1 MRNDS
6 LSSGERFANLAA
18 RMRYLLATRAQGKT
32 SHKNNRN
39 VTSRVTGDLMR
50 NTLFAAAIAAT
61 FAAAP
66 LIAMAKPLTICTESS
81 PDGFDVVQ
89 FNSLVTTNASADVIF
104 NTLVSYD
111 EAAKKVAPALAEKW
125 ELSSDGLTY
134 TFHLRPNVQFQTTD
148 YFKPTRPLN
157 ADDVVFTFERML
169 SDSNPWHKIAG
180 ASGFPHAQSMGL
192 VKLIKAVTKVD
203 DKTVKFELN
212 EQNATFVPILTMGF
226 ASIYSA
232 EYADKL
238 LKANQQVDLNSKPVG
253 TGPFVLKSYTKDAV
267 IRYDVN
273 QSYWGPKP
281 KVDRLIYAITPDA
294 AVRAQKIKAGECQIA
309 LSPKPQDVLDAKK
322 DKSLKVSET
331 PAFMT
336 AFVALNTQKK
346 PLDNPKVRQALNMA
360 FDRTTYTKT
369 VFENTGTPAVNPY
382 PPNTW
387 SYDKNIAAYK
397 YSPDAA
403 KKLLADAGLPNG
415 FETTIWVR
423 PNGSVLNP
431 NPKAGAELLQ
441 ADLAKIGVKAQV
453 KIIEWGELIKE
464 AKQGQ
469 HDMLFM
475 GWAGD
480 NGDPDN
486 YLSPLFSCNAVKS
499 GINFA
504 RFCDP
509 QLDKLIADGKVT
521 SDVAKRT
528 KAYVDAQKIIH
539 DQALWI
545 PLVYPTAAAITRA
558 NVSGYNVSPF
568 GRQNFG
574 AVTVQ

>member
-1 MRNDS
+1 MRFK
-6 LSSGERFANLAA
+6 LLAA
-18 RMRYLLATRAQGKT
+18 A
-32 SHKNNRN
+32 
-39 VTSRVTGDLMR
+39 V
-50 NTLFAAAIAAT
+50 LFT
-61 FAAAP
+61 AP
-66 LIAMAKPLTICTESS
+66 ALVLAKPLTVCTESS

-104 NTLVSYD
+104 NSLVSYD
-111 EAAKKVAPALAEKW
+111 EAAKKVVPSLADKW
-125 ELSSDGLTY
+125 DVSADGLTY

-148 YFKPTRPLN
+148 YFKPTRALN
-157 ADDVVFTFERML
+157 ADDVVFTFDRML
-169 SDSNPWHKIAG
+169 NDSNPWHKVAG

-192 VKLIKAVTKVD
+192 PKLIKSISKVD
-203 DKTVKFELN
+203 DNTVKFELN
-212 EQNATFVPILTMGF
+212 APDSTFVSILTMGF

-232 EYADKL
+232 EYADQL
-238 LKANQQVDLNSKPVG
+238 LKAGKQVDLNSKPIG
-253 TGPFVLKSYTKDAV
+253 TGPFELKSYTKDAV

-273 QSYWGPKP
+273 PAYWGAKP
-281 KVDRLIYAITPDA
+281 KIDRLIYAITPDA
-294 AVRAQKIKAGECQIA
+294 TVRAQKVKAGECQIA
-309 LSPKPQDVLDAKK
+309 LSPKPQDLAEAKG
-322 DKSLKVSET
+322 DKSLAIVQT

-346 PLDNPKVRQALNMA
+346 PLDNQKVRAALNMA
-360 FDRTTYTKT
+360 FDRTTYLKAI
-369 VFENTGTPAVNPY
+369 FDNTATPAVNPY

-387 SYDKNIAAYK
+387 SYDKAVKPWPYDPVK
-397 YSPDAA
+397 A
-403 KKLLADAGLPNG
+403 KKLLAEAGYPSG

-441 ADLAKIGVKAQV
+441 ADFAKIGVKAEV
-453 KIIEWGELIKE
+453 KVIEWGELIKQ

-469 HDMLFM
+469 HDTLFM

-504 RFCDP
+504 RFCD
-509 QLDKLIADGKVT
+509 QDLDKLIADGKAT
-521 SDVAKRT
+521 PDQAKRA
-528 KAYVDAQKIIH
+528 KAYEQAQQIIH

-545 PLVYPTAAAITRA
+545 PLGYPTAAAITRT
-558 NVSGYNVSPF
+558 NVSGYHVSPF

-574 AVTVQ
+574 TVAVQ

>member
-1 MRNDS
+1 MRF
-6 LSSGERFANLAA
+6 RMLAA
-18 RMRYLLATRAQGKT
+18 AVLA
-32 SHKNNRN
+32 
-39 VTSRVTGDLMR
+39 L
-50 NTLFAAAIAAT
+50 
-61 FAAAP
+61 AP
-66 LIAMAKPLTICTESS
+66 MLAMAKPLTVCTESS

-111 EAAKKVAPALAEKW
+111 EVAKKVTPALAEKW
-125 ELSSDGLTY
+125 DVSADGLTY
-134 TFHLRPNVQFQTTD
+134 TFHLRPNVAFQTTD
-148 YFKPTRPLN
+148 YFTPSRKLS
-157 ADDVVFTFERML
+157 ADDVVFSFERML
-169 SDSNPWHKIAG
+169 SDTNPWHKIAG

-192 VKLIKAVTKVD
+192 IKLIKSVSKVD
-203 DKTVKFELN
+203 DNTVKFELTTP
-212 EQNATFVPILTMGF
+212 NATFVPILTMGF

-232 EYADKL
+232 EYADQL
-238 LKANQQVDLNSKPVG
+238 LKAGKETDLNAKPIG

-273 QSYWGPKP
+273 PTYWGTKP

-294 AVRAQKIKAGECQIA
+294 SVRAQKIKAGECQIA
-309 LSPKPQDVLDAKK
+309 LSPKPQDVIDAKK
-322 DKSLKVSET
+322 GGSLKVVET

-346 PLDNPKVRQALNMA
+346 PLDNPKVRQALNEA
-360 FDRTTYTKT
+360 FDRTTYLKT
-369 VFENTGTPAVNPY
+369 VFENTATPAVNPF

-387 SYDKNIAAYK
+387 SYDKQVAPYP
-397 YSPDAA
+397 YSVDRA
-403 KKLLADAGLPNG
+403 KKLLADAGYPAG
-415 FETTIWVR
+415 FDTTIWVR

-453 KIIEWGELIKE
+453 KVIEWGELIKE
-464 AKQGQ
+464 AKQGH

-486 YLSPLFSCNAVKS
+486 YLSPLFSCAAVRS

-509 QLDKLIADGKVT
+509 TLDRLIDEGKA
-521 SDVAKRT
+521 SGDIGKRT
-528 KAYVDAQKIIH
+528 KAYTEAQQIIH
-539 DQALWI
+539 EQALWI
-545 PLVYPTAAAITRA
+545 PLGYPTAAALTQSS
-558 NVSGYNVSPF
+558 VSGYRVSPF
-568 GRQNFG
+568 GRQNF
-574 AVTVQ
+574 ANVTVK

>member
-1 MRNDS
+1 MR
-6 LSSGERFANLAA
+6 LKLLAA
-18 RMRYLLATRAQGKT
+18 ASL
-32 SHKNNRN
+32 
-39 VTSRVTGDLMR
+39 VTL
-50 NTLFAAAIAAT
+50 
-61 FAAAP
+61 AAAP
-66 LIAMAKPLTICTESS
+66 LFAQAKPLTVCTESS

-111 EAAKKVAPALAEKW
+111 KAQKKVVPALAEKW
-125 ELSSDGLTY
+125 GVSSDGLTY

-148 YFKPTRPLN
+148 YFKPTRSLD
-157 ADDVVFTFERML
+157 ADDVVFTFSRML
-169 SDSNPWHKIAG
+169 DDSNPWHKVAG

-192 VKLIKAVTKVD
+192 VKLIKAVTNGD
-203 DKTVKFELN
+203 DHTVKFELN
-212 EQNATFVPILTMGF
+212 EPNATFVPILTMGF

-238 LKANQQVDLNSKPVG
+238 LKANQQVDLNAKPVG
-253 TGPFVLKSYTKDAV
+253 TGPFQLKSYTKDAV

-273 QSYWGPKP
+273 PTYWGPKP
-281 KVDRLIYAITPDA
+281 KIDRLIYAITPDA
-294 AVRAQKIKAGECQIA
+294 TVRAQKIKAGECQIA
-309 LSPKPQDVLDAKK
+309 LSPKPQDVNDAKK
-322 DKSLKVSET
+322 DKSLKVSEN

-360 FDRTTYTKT
+360 FDRTTYMKT
-369 VFENTGTPAVNPY
+369 VFDNTATQAVNPY

-387 SYDKNIAAYK
+387 SYDKSIAAYK
-397 YSPDAA
+397 YSPDDA
-403 KKLLADAGLPNG
+403 KKLLASAGIPNG
-415 FETTIWVR
+415 FDTTIWVR

-441 ADLAKIGVKAQV
+441 ADLAKIGVKAHV
-453 KIIEWGELIKE
+453 KVIEWGELIKE

-504 RFCDP
+504 RFCD
-509 QLDKLIADGKVT
+509 QTLDKLIADGKT
-521 SDVAKRT
+521 TADVASRT
-528 KAYVDAQKIIH
+528 KSYDDAQKIIH

-545 PLVYPTAAAITRA
+545 PLVYPTASAITRT

-568 GRQNFG
+568 GRVNFG
-574 AVTVQ
+574 ATSVQ

>member
-1 MRNDS
+1 
-6 LSSGERFANLAA
+6 
-18 RMRYLLATRAQGKT
+18 
-32 SHKNNRN
+32 
-39 VTSRVTGDLMR
+39 MR

-125 ELSSDGLTY
+125 DLSSDGLTY

-281 KVDRLIYAITPDA
+281 KIDRLIYAITPDA

-574 AVTVQ
+574 AVSVQ

>member
-1 MRNDS
+1 MRFK
-6 LSSGERFANLAA
+6 LLAA
-18 RMRYLLATRAQGKT
+18 A
-32 SHKNNRN
+32 
-39 VTSRVTGDLMR
+39 V
-50 NTLFAAAIAAT
+50 LFT
-61 FAAAP
+61 AP
-66 LIAMAKPLTICTESS
+66 ALVLAKPLTVCTESS

-104 NTLVSYD
+104 NSLVSYD
-111 EAAKKVAPALAEKW
+111 EAAKKVVPSLADKW
-125 ELSSDGLTY
+125 DVSADGLTY

-148 YFKPTRPLN
+148 YFKPSRPLN
-157 ADDVVFTFERML
+157 ADDVVFTFDRML
-169 SDSNPWHKIAG
+169 NDSNPWHKVAG

-192 VKLIKAVTKVD
+192 PKLIKSISKVD
-203 DKTVKFELN
+203 DNTVKFELN
-212 EQNATFVPILTMGF
+212 APDATFVSILTMGF

-232 EYADKL
+232 EYADQL
-238 LKANQQVDLNSKPVG
+238 LKAGKQVDLNSKPIG
-253 TGPFVLKSYTKDAV
+253 TGPFELKSYTKDAV

-273 QSYWGPKP
+273 PSYWGAKP
-281 KVDRLIYAITPDA
+281 KIDRLIYAITPDA
-294 AVRAQKIKAGECQIA
+294 TVRAQKVKAGECQIA
-309 LSPKPQDVLDAKK
+309 LSPKPQDLADAKG
-322 DKSLKVSET
+322 DKSLAIVQT

-346 PLDNPKVRQALNMA
+346 PLDNQKVRAALNMA
-360 FDRTTYTKT
+360 FDRTTYLKT
-369 VFENTGTPAVNPY
+369 VFDNTATPAVNPY

-387 SYDKNIAAYK
+387 SYDKAVKPWPYDPAK
-397 YSPDAA
+397 A
-403 KKLLADAGLPNG
+403 KKLLADAGYPNG

-441 ADLAKIGVKAQV
+441 ADFAKIGVKADV
-453 KIIEWGELIKE
+453 KVIEWGELIKQ

-469 HDMLFM
+469 HDSLFM

-504 RFCDP
+504 RFCNED
-509 QLDKLIADGKVT
+509 LDKLIADGKST
-521 SDVAKRT
+521 PDQAKRA
-528 KAYVDAQKIIH
+528 KAYHAAQQIIH

-545 PLVYPTAAAITRA
+545 PLGYPTAAAITRT
-558 NVSGYNVSPF
+558 NVSGYHVSPF

-574 AVTVQ
+574 TVAVQ

>member
-1 MRNDS
+1 VSNGLRTMLTTGVFMRF
-6 LSSGERFANLAA
+6 RMLAA
-18 RMRYLLATRAQGKT
+18 AALAIVPVLAT
-32 SHKNNRN
+32 
-39 VTSRVTGDLMR
+39 
-50 NTLFAAAIAAT
+50 
-61 FAAAP
+61 
-66 LIAMAKPLTICTESS
+66 AKPLTVCTESS

-125 ELSSDGLTY
+125 DVSPDGLTY
-134 TFHLRPNVQFQTTD
+134 TFHLRPGVAFQTTG
-148 YFKPTRPLN
+148 YFKPSRPLS
-157 ADDVVFTFERML
+157 ADDVVFSFDRML
-169 SDSNPWHKIAG
+169 DDNNPWHKVAG

-192 VKLIKAVTKVD
+192 VKLIKSVTKVD
-203 DKTVKFELN
+203 DNTVKFVLN
-212 EQNATFVPILTMGF
+212 EPNATFVPILTMGF

-232 EYADKL
+232 EYAGQL
-238 LKANQQVDLNSKPVG
+238 LKSGKQNDLNSAPIG
-253 TGPFVLKSYTKDAV
+253 TGPFILKSYTKDAV

-273 QSYWGPKP
+273 PTYWGAKP
-281 KVDRLIYAITPDA
+281 KVDRLIYAITPDTS
-294 AVRAQKIKAGECQIA
+294 VRAQKIKAGECQIA
-309 LSPKPQDVLDAKK
+309 LSPKPQDVIDAKADK
-322 DKSLKVSET
+322 DLRVVET

-346 PLDNPKVRQALNMA
+346 PLDNPKVRQAINEA
-360 FDRTTYTKT
+360 FDRTTYLKT
-369 VFENTGTPAVNPY
+369 VFDNTATPAVNPY

-387 SYDKNIAAYK
+387 SYDKQVTPYP
-397 YSPDAA
+397 YSPDQA
-403 KKLLADAGLPNG
+403 KKLLADAGFPNG
-415 FETTIWVR
+415 FNTTIWVR
-423 PNGSVLNP
+423 PNGSILNP
-431 NPKAGAELLQ
+431 NPKVGAELLQ
-441 ADLAKIGVKAQV
+441 ADLAKIGIKAQV
-453 KIIEWGELIKE
+453 KVTEWGELIKE

-486 YLSPLFSCNAVKS
+486 YLSPLFSCNAVSS

-509 QLDKLIADGKVT
+509 ALDKLIAEGKAT
-521 SDVAKRT
+521 SDIAQRT
-528 KAYVDAQKIIH
+528 KAYTGAQQIIH

-545 PLVYPTAAAITRA
+545 PLGYPTASAITRA
-558 NVSGYNVSPF
+558 NVSGYRVSPF
-568 GRQNFG
+568 GRQNFA